1 MKVQRIPAIII
12 QTPNSERFLPLFKAI
27 SVSKVF
33 EPVLIVATMGNSL
46 SADSENFIQEEV
58 LRYGR
63 VLTRNER
70 ACAVSHS
77 EARNIVAQSPQG
89 GIVFEDDARVIDLE
103 HLERAAVGFLKKF
116 SGTSSALG
124 LLDYKNEH
132 TEGCTKNLP
141 IRFRKLLAET
151 PLAVATVLTPIAA
164 GEILNSATTS
174 SQIAD
179 WPKSK
184 CHFFILPDGCV
195 RHGDTTSGTV
205 IGDTA
210 MRVSGKTPHLLSHHG
225 LTIRHHR
232 FLQKVD
238 TFLISRY
245 QSKCPFCPISGT
257 V

>member
-1 MKVQRIPAIII
+1 MKVQTIPAIII
-12 QTPNSERFLPLFKAI
+12 QTPNSERFLPLFEVI
-27 SVSKVF
+27 SMSKVF
-33 EPVLIVATMGNSL
+33 EPVLIVATMGYSL
-46 SADSENFIQEEV
+46 PADNENIIQEEV

-77 EARNIVAQSPQG
+77 EARNIIAQSRQG

-103 HLERAAVGFLKKF
+103 HLERAAIGFLKKF
-116 SGTSSALG
+116 SDTSSALG

-132 TEGCTKNLP
+132 LGGCTHNLP
-141 IRFRKLLAET
+141 LRFYKLLAES

-164 GEILNSATTS
+164 SEVLKSAATS

-184 CHFFILPDGCV
+184 CRFFILSDGCV
-195 RHGDTTSGTV
+195 RHGDITSGTV

-210 MRVSGKTPHLLSHHG
+210 MRVSGKKPKLFSHHG
-225 LTIRHHR
+225 LTIRRHR
-232 FLQKVD
+232 LLQKID
-238 TFLISRY
+238 TFLIPRY
-245 QSKCPFCPISGT
+245 QSKCPFCPIST
-257 V
+257 TI